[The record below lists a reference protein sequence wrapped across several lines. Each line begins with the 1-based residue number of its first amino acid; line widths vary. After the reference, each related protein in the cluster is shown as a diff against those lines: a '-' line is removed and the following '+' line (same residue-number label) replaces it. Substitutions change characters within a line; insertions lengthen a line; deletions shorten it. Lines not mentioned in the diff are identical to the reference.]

1 MSWPTIPYRPKAP
14 GPSDQRLEEMLI
26 DLEQLSAS
34 GFLRVITHGGERG
47 YHIKLVLDR
56 ERLVSLYAWND
67 KFLRGERTLLR
78 SYGVWPVEAMEI
90 DPNAGDR
97 IIAEGEYKLERGR
110 LLLRIAKTFET
121 NVERKELAY
130 RLRLARIR
138 EYVSPKHGWSVR
150 PEYYAIPQK
159 R

>member
-1 MSWPTIPYRPKAP
+1 
-14 GPSDQRLEEMLI
+14 MLI

-34 GFLRVITHGGERG
+34 GFLRVITHGGERR